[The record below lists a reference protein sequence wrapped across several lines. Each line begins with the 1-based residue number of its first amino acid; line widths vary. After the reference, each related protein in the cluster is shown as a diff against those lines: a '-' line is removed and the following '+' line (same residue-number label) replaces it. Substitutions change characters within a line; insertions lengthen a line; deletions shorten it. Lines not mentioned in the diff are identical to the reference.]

1 MMLPR
6 INFIPIPTFLFRFS
20 VTGAERFSVCR
31 RAKHVHSTCLC
42 KSLMILM
49 RLMFFHTDHRQKG
62 TWYVLQFKMHP
73 DLLCLLQAFRTKT
86 CLDYQQLR
94 YAVGAGTQDK
104 AAAADYSK
112 SYSLR
117 PSLLV
122 KIEFFFNKSVPK
134 NYYISH

>member
-1 MMLPR
+1 MSISTNFLTLVMQMLFG
-6 INFIPIPTFLFRFS
+6 INPIDGFSSPSIRFS

-86 CLDYQQLR
+86 CLDYQQLSSPT
-94 YAVGAGTQDK
+94 GH
-104 AAAADYSK
+104 
-112 SYSLR
+112 
-117 PSLLV
+117 
-122 KIEFFFNKSVPK
+122 
-134 NYYISH
+134 YYH